1 MGTIFM
7 HFRKKP
13 NLLSVLLLIYIL
25 WQMATENLISALKND
40 NISSQREAKINRE
53 AHTRLAHAQ
62 CTLSK
67 KLI

>member
-7 HFRKKP
+7 HFRKKNQFAVRSLTNIYSLADGDGKP
-13 NLLSVLLLIYIL
+13 DFSV
-25 WQMATENLISALKND
+25 KND

-53 AHTRLAHAQ
+53 AHTKLAHAQ